1 MKIFGKITALCL
13 ALVMC
18 FGVCASAATGNVVTD
33 DLTTDFQKLEIKI
46 VANKINVFGIAGA
59 AEEAMVSFYMV
70 EGESIVYAKQVMT
83 DEGGAFEAELILA
96 PNRYNADNSG
106 KLLVGCSNANT
117 VEFAD
122 IELYS
127 QNELDSCVADFKE
140 ITSGADVGE
149 FLSNYGDMLAIETE
163 YTEEELGILYDKY
176 TENSFDDI
184 SNCDA
189 VIAAIDGLVTYVDDY
204 RAFFAAINA
213 AAENGDSTEVKVLI
227 TDTYKHLITFDT
239 NLTMIQNE
247 DAMYQK
253 MVEAFTEP
261 YANLADVEAAFKVAM
276 LAQRDEEAVNGYLT
290 EDRSKGFI
298 DEEWKLS
305 INANYVTIS
314 GKTDDLGEH
323 NIVFYVSDYNV
334 STPNILGLYQVKTE
348 KDGSFMADFTL
359 DASVYGDEAMGII
372 QVSGKDRNIY
382 QFCIDLCTEDF
393 VDSMFSDF
401 KGIGDEEDMKNFLEV
416 YSDALNVGVGHAE
429 DKIILLTELYGENDY
444 SELTDPDKTA
454 KAFMTL
460 DNSMYDVKSFIDTMN
475 KYSAKKLWGYIRDA
489 IENDKNNMAEKSK
502 TFAKLENLAETCDDV
517 SEKGLYMRM
526 TELNFSCVQDVID
539 AFEVAYEAQK
549 EFEEESV
556 TKPRPGGSSSSGG
569 GGGFGGSN
577 ITDEFVVAPEYVPDT
592 TPEEL
597 DAEKKPVDTF
607 VDLEGYDWAKTA
619 INGLRNRS
627 IVRGDGNGNY
637 RPGDNVT
644 REEFL
649 SMLLATL
656 YIKTEA
662 GTVPFTDVKNGAWY
676 TDVVATAY
684 NRGITN
690 GMGDGTF
697 GIGQNIIRADMVVL
711 ASRLLENSGLAIEK
725 GEVARIFADYTE
737 IPEYAYNAVVAMQ
750 QAGLVNGDNESKF
763 RPTDELTRAE
773 AAVFFWNIFN
783 YIESQI

>member
-1 MKIFGKITALCL
+1 MKIFRKLSALCL
-13 ALVMC
+13 ALMMC
-18 FGVCASAATGNVVTD
+18 LSVCANAATGNVVTD
-33 DLTTDFQKLEIKI
+33 DMTTDFQKLEIKV

-70 EGESIVYAKQVMT
+70 EGSSIVYAKQVMT
-83 DEGGAFEAELILA
+83 DKGGAFEAELILA
-96 PNRYNADNSG
+96 PNRYNAENSG

-127 QNELDSCVADFKE
+127 QEELDSCVADFKE
-140 ITSGADVGE
+140 ITSGSDIGE
-149 FLSNYGDMLAIETE
+149 FLTSYGDMLAVETE

-189 VIAAIDGLVTYVDDY
+189 VIGAIDSLVTYVDDY

-213 AAENGDSTEVKVLI
+213 AVANGDSAEVKVLI

-239 NLTMIQNE
+239 DLALIQNE
-247 DAMYQK
+247 SAMYQK

-261 YANLADVEAAFKVAM
+261 YANLADVEDAFKAAM

-290 EDRSKGFI
+290 DDRSKGFI

-323 NIVFYVSDYNV
+323 NIVFYVSDYNI

-359 DASVYGDEAMGII
+359 DASVYGDETMGII

-393 VDSMFSDF
+393 IDSMFSDF
-401 KGIGDEEDMKNFLEV
+401 KGIEDEKDMKSFLET
-416 YSDALNVGVGHAE
+416 YSDALNVGVGYSE

-454 KAFMTL
+454 KAFMAL
-460 DNSMYDVKSFIDTMN
+460 DNSMYDVKSFIDTIN
-475 KYSAKKLWGYIRDA
+475 KYSSKKLWGYIQNA
-489 IENDKNNMAEKSK
+489 IESDKTGLSEKSK
-502 TFAKLENLAETCDDV
+502 TFAKLEKLASDCDDV
-517 SEKGLYMRM
+517 SKKSLYIRM
-526 TELNFSCVQDVID
+526 TGKTFDCVQDVID
-539 AFEVAYEAQK
+539 AFNDAYEEQK
-549 EFEEESV
+549 AFEKEENK
-556 TKPRPGGSSSSGG
+556 KPTPGGSSGG
-569 GGGFGGSN
+569 GGGFGGGSQN
-577 ITDEFVVAPEYVPDT
+577 IVVAPEYVPDT
-592 TPEEL
+592 TPEKLE
-597 DAEKKPVDTF
+597 ENRKPVEGFT
-607 VDLEGYDWAKTA
+607 DLAGYNWAKTA
-619 INGLRNRS
+619 IDGLRNRS
-627 IVRGDGNGNY
+627 IVRGDGSGNY
-637 RPGDNVT
+637 RPGDAVT

-656 YIKTEA
+656 YIETKSGA
-662 GTVPFTDVKNGAWY
+662 VPFSDVETNQWY
-676 TDVVATAY
+676 TNVVATAY
-684 NRGITN
+684 ELGIAN
-690 GMGDGTF
+690 GYGDGTF
-697 GIGQNIIRADMVVL
+697 GVGQNIIRADMVVL
-711 ASRLLENSGLAIEK
+711 ASRLLSKQNIAIEK
-725 GEVARIFADYTE
+725 NVVAKVFADYDT
-737 IPEYAYNAVVAMQ
+737 IPGYAYNDVTQMQ
-750 QAGLVNGDNESKF
+750 QAGLVQGDNEGKF
-763 RPTDELTRAE
+763 NPMKPVTRAE
-773 AAVFFWNIFN
+773 AAVFFWNIFSM
-783 YIESQI
+783 IEARI